1 VERIPLRDKRL
12 KPRIIS
18 TGGAIIHGIEK
29 DTNCRLK
36 LEDNLTAG
44 SRTFFVKIT
53 GPDRM
58 TVIRAVNAVTKLV
71 EQVEEDWKQQP
82 VGRKAQGV
90 E

>member
-1 VERIPLRDKRL
+1 M
-12 KPRIIS
+12 KPRIIG
-18 TGGAIIHGIEK
+18 TRGTIIQGIEK

-44 SRTFFVKIT
+44 SGTFFVKIT

-71 EQVEEDWKQQP
+71 EQVEEEWKQQP
-82 VGRKAQGV
+82 VGWKAQGV
-90 E
+90 ERVIEEVLLQ